1 MAIITDVRH
10 GCGTYPLAPFL
21 RGRGNQGSPLR
32 VGEGPG
38 EGSNRHNEAEAAHT
52 CVTSVIRYWL
62 AALLAAMPL
71 AAQTPG
77 VTLSGFVTDADN
89 GESLPLASIVLTQ
102 VQLGAAS
109 NSSGYYAVKEVPA
122 GTYEVVISYI
132 GYKTWRDTLAFS
144 DQDVRLD
151 VALQVESVDLEEI
164 VIQAER
170 REELEQAT
178 QSSFI
183 ALQVEPLQQMPAI
196 GEADLLRSLQLLP
209 GIQSASDIS
218 SGLYVRGGGPDQTAI
233 LLDHIP
239 LYNPSHMFGFFST
252 FNPDAIKD
260 VQLYKGAYPAAY
272 GRTLGAVLDVSNREG
287 NRQRFS
293 GRGGI
298 SLIASRLLAEGPVGQ
313 GSWMMAG
320 RRTYLE
326 PVLSAVRSFD
336 IDIPLN
342 YYFYDFNGK
351 VNQRWGDD
359 TFTVSTYWG
368 QDDLRVDAE
377 EEDESFA
384 DLRWGNR
391 AVTARWTRVFSPTL
405 FGHFMAAGSSY
416 ENTLL
421 FSFFGT
427 SFGISNSIRD
437 WSLKG
442 DVDYFANRNHTLTL
456 GFLATLFEF
465 DYSQSFNQEEETLY
479 QKSVLASAY
488 VQDEWQAGPLTR
500 LRFGGRGTYFS
511 VGDRLHFMPR
521 LSLSRALSDNIRVKA
536 AAGMY
541 RQYLQLITSEAFS
554 GGDFWVPLDKSV
566 EPGRSYQGVIGT
578 EWNPSRRYQLSVEA
592 YYTDLAN
599 LVVLDNAV
607 AVDSE
612 STRSEDIFKSRGRG
626 WASGVEVFLQRRTG
640 ALTGWVG
647 YTLGWTRRTFSELNR
662 GRAFPP
668 KYDRRHDL
676 SFVVSYNLGKWRL
689 GSNLVY
695 ATGQAFTPASARYS
709 LRDPAT
715 GSLQDYVLPANRNSA
730 RLLPYHRLDASAS
743 REFGLWGLDVEFY
756 LQIFNIYSRRNEWFV
771 QFNTN
776 KPETEPEVI
785 KQLPIVPTLGFNF
798 SF

>member
-1 MAIITDVRH
+1 MTEIRKTAQS
-10 GCGTYPLAPFL
+10 GPSSAWGTYRYRRSGLRALAT
-21 RGRGNQGSPLR
+21 
-32 VGEGPG
+32 V
-38 EGSNRHNEAEAAHT
+38 
-52 CVTSVIRYWL
+52 W
-62 AALLAAMPL
+62 LLAAG
-71 AAQTPG
+71 AAQAA
-77 VTLSGFVTDADN
+77 TLSGFVTDADN
-89 GESLPLASIVLTQ
+89 GEALILAVVVVEEL
-102 VQLGAAS
+102 QLGATS
-109 NSSGYYAVKEVPA
+109 NSSGYYAVKQVPV
-122 GTYEVVISYI
+122 GTHVVSTSHI
-132 GYKTWRDTLAFS
+132 GYQTRWDTLSFS
-144 DQDVRLD
+144 ADEAVRLD
-151 VALQVESVDLEEI
+151 VALMPKAVDIGAEVVVE
-164 VIQAER
+164 AER
-170 REELEQAT
+170 SEEREQAT

-183 ALQVEPLQQMPAI
+183 ALQVEPLQQMPAV

-209 GIQSASDIS
+209 GIQSASDVS

-239 LYNPSHMFGFFST
+239 LYNPSHLFGFFST

-293 GRGGI
+293 SRGGI

-368 QDDLRVDAE
+368 QDDLRADIE
-377 EEDESFA
+377 EENESFV
-384 DLRWGNR
+384 DIRWGNR

-416 ENTLL
+416 ENTLS
-421 FSFFGT
+421 FSFFDT
-427 SFGISNSIRD
+427 PFGYTNSIRD

-442 DVDYFANRNHTLTL
+442 DVDYFANRDHTLTL

-465 DYSQSFNQEEETLY
+465 DYSQSFNQEEQSLY
-479 QKSVLASAY
+479 QKSVLASVY
-488 VQDEWQAGPLTR
+488 VQDEWQAGPTTR
-500 LRFGGRGTYFS
+500 LRLGGRGTYFS
-511 VGDRLHFMPR
+511 VGDRLHFTPR
-521 LSLSRALSDNIRVKA
+521 LSLSHALSDKIRVKA
-536 AAGMY
+536 AGGMY
-541 RQYLQLITSEAFS
+541 RQYLQLITTETFS
-554 GGDFWVPLDKSV
+554 GGDLWVPLDSTV
-566 EPGRSYQGVIGT
+566 EPGRSYQGVVGT
-578 EWNPSRRYQLSVEA
+578 EWDPSRRYQLSVEA

-607 AVDSE
+607 AVDNEDTSSE
-612 STRSEDIFKSRGRG
+612 GIFKSGGTG

-640 ALTGWVG
+640 ALTGWIG
-647 YTLGWTRRTFSELNR
+647 YTLGWTRRTFSELNL

-695 ATGQAFTPASARYS
+695 ATGQAFTPAAARYS
-709 LRDPAT
+709 LREPST
-715 GSLQDYVLPANRNSA
+715 GLVKDYVLPAERNSG

-756 LQIFNIYSRRNEWFV
+756 LQLYNLYSRRNEWFV
-771 QFNTN
+771 VFNTN
-776 KPETEPEVI
+776 DPETEPEVI
-785 KQLPIVPTLGFNF
+785 KQLPIIPTLGFNF

>member
-1 MAIITDVRH
+1 MTNIRKTAQH
-10 GCGTYPLAPFL
+10 GRSGL
-21 RGRGNQGSPLR
+21 RM
-32 VGEGPG
+32 
-38 EGSNRHNEAEAAHT
+38 
-52 CVTSVIRYWL
+52 L
-62 AALLAAMPL
+62 AAVWLLAAG
-71 AAQTPG
+71 AAQAA
-77 VTLSGFVTDADN
+77 TLSGFVTDADN
-89 GESLPLASIVLTQ
+89 GEALILAAVVVEGL
-102 VQLGAAS
+102 QLGAAS
-109 NSSGYYAVKEVPA
+109 NNSGYYAVKQVPA
-122 GTYEVVISYI
+122 GMHVVSTSHI
-132 GYKTWRDTLAFS
+132 GYQTRWDTLRFGA
-144 DQDVRLD
+144 DEAVRLD
-151 VALQVESVDLEEI
+151 VALVPKPVVIGEEVLVE
-164 VIQAER
+164 AER
-170 REELEQAT
+170 PEELEQAT

-239 LYNPSHMFGFFST
+239 LYNPSHLFGFFST

-298 SLIASRLLAEGPVGQ
+298 SLIASRFLAEGPVGQ

-326 PVLSAVRSFD
+326 PVLSAIRSRGV
-336 IDIPLN
+336 DIPLN

-368 QDDLRVDAE
+368 LDDLRVDI
-377 EEDESFA
+377 EDENESFV

-391 AVTARWTRVFSPTL
+391 ALTARWTRVFSPTL

-421 FSFFGT
+421 FSFFAT
-427 SFGISNSIRD
+427 PFGVANSIRD

-465 DYSQSFNQEEETLY
+465 DYSESFNQQDQSDLY
-479 QKSVLASAY
+479 QRSVLASTY
-488 VQDEWQAGPLTR
+488 VQDEWQAGPTTR
-500 LRFGGRGTYFS
+500 LRLGGRGTYFS
-511 VGDRLHFMPR
+511 VGDRLHFTPR
-521 LSLSRALSDNIRVKA
+521 MSLSCALSDKIRVKA

-541 RQYLQLITSEAFS
+541 RQYLQLITTEAFS
-554 GGDFWVPLDKSV
+554 GGDFWVPLDSSV
-566 EPGRSYQGVIGT
+566 EPGRSYQGVVGT

-612 STRSEDIFKSRGRG
+612 DTRSDDIFKSGGSG

-647 YTLGWTRRTFSELNR
+647 YTLGWTRRTFPELNG

-676 SFVVSYNLGKWRL
+676 SFVVSYQAGKWRL

-709 LRDPAT
+709 LREPTT
-715 GSLQDYVLPANRNSA
+715 GLVKDYVLPAERNSA

-756 LQIFNIYSRRNEWFV
+756 LQIFNLYSRRNEWFV
-771 QFNTN
+771 QFNTKN
-776 KPETEPEVI
+776 PETEPEVF

>member
-1 MAIITDVRH
+1 MAII
-10 GCGTYPLAPFL
+10 
-21 RGRGNQGSPLR
+21 
-32 VGEGPG
+32 
-38 EGSNRHNEAEAAHT
+38 
-52 CVTSVIRYWL
+52 RYWMG
-62 AALLAAMPL
+62 ALLVAMPL

-102 VQLGAAS
+102 AQLGAAS
-109 NSSGYYAVKEVPA
+109 NSSGYYAVKGVPA

-132 GYKTWRDTLAFS
+132 GYKSWRDTLAFS

-164 VIQAER
+164 VIQAKR
-170 REELEQAT
+170 SEELEQAT

-183 ALQVEPLQQMPAI
+183 ALQVEPLQQMPAV

-209 GIQSASDIS
+209 GIQSASDVS

-239 LYNPSHMFGFFST
+239 LYNPSHFFGFFSI

-336 IDIPLN
+336 VDILLN

-359 TFTVSTYWG
+359 TFTMSTYWG
-368 QDDLRVDAE
+368 QDDLRVDIE
-377 EEDESFA
+377 EENESFV
-384 DLRWGNR
+384 DIRWGNR
-391 AVTARWTRVFSPTL
+391 AMTARWTRVFSPTL

-416 ENTLL
+416 ENILT
-421 FSFFGT
+421 FSFFDT
-427 SFGISNSIRD
+427 PFGVTNSIRD

-442 DVDYFANRNHTLTL
+442 DVDYFANRDHTLTL

-465 DYSQSFNQEEETLY
+465 DYSQSFNQEEQSLY

-488 VQDEWQAGPLTR
+488 VQDEWQAGPTTR
-500 LRFGGRGTYFS
+500 LRLGGRGTYFS
-511 VGDRLHFMPR
+511 VGDRLHFAPR
-521 LSLSRALSDNIRVKA
+521 LSLSRSLSENIRVKA

-541 RQYLQLITSEAFS
+541 RQYLQLITTETFS
-554 GGDFWVPLDKSV
+554 GGDFWVPLDDSV

-612 STRSEDIFKSRGRG
+612 GTRSDDIFKSGGSG

-695 ATGQAFTPASARYS
+695 ATGQAFTPASARYT
-709 LRDPAT
+709 LREPAT
-715 GSLQDYVLPANRNSA
+715 GSLQDYVLPDNRNSA

-756 LQIFNIYSRRNEWFV
+756 LQIYNLYSRRNEWFV
-771 QFNTN
+771 VFNTN
-776 KPETEPEVI
+776 DPETEPEVI
-785 KQLPIVPTLGFNF
+785 KQLPIIPTLGFNF

>member
-1 MAIITDVRH
+1 MAI
-10 GCGTYPLAPFL
+10 F
-21 RGRGNQGSPLR
+21 
-32 VGEGPG
+32 
-38 EGSNRHNEAEAAHT
+38 
-52 CVTSVIRYWL
+52 RYWMV
-62 AALLAAMPL
+62 ALLAAMPL

-102 VQLGAAS
+102 VQLGTAS

-132 GYKTWRDTLAFS
+132 GYKSWRDTLAFS

-164 VIQAER
+164 VIEAER
-170 REELEQAT
+170 SEELEQAT

-183 ALQVEPLQQMPAI
+183 ALQVEPLQQMPAV

-239 LYNPSHMFGFFST
+239 LYNPSHLFGFFST

-272 GRTLGAVLDVSNREG
+272 GRTLGAVLDVNNREG

-368 QDDLRVDAE
+368 QDDLRVDI
-377 EEDESFA
+377 EDENESFV
-384 DLRWGNR
+384 DIRWGNR
-391 AVTARWTRVFSPTL
+391 AITARWTRVFSPTL

-416 ENTLL
+416 ENILT
-421 FSFFGT
+421 FSFFDT
-427 SFGISNSIRD
+427 PFGFTNSIRD

-442 DVDYFANRNHTLTL
+442 DVDYFANRDHTLTL
-456 GFLATLFEF
+456 GFLTTLFEF
-465 DYSQSFNQEEETLY
+465 DYSQSFNQEEQSLY

-488 VQDEWQAGPLTR
+488 VQDEWQAGPTTR
-500 LRFGGRGTYFS
+500 LRLGGRGTYFS
-511 VGDRLHFMPR
+511 VGDRLHFAPR
-521 LSLSRALSDNIRVKA
+521 LSLSRALSENIRVKA

-541 RQYLQLITSEAFS
+541 RQYLQLITTETFS
-554 GGDFWVPLDKSV
+554 GGDFWVPLDDTV
-566 EPGRSYQGVIGT
+566 EPGRSYQGVVGT

-612 STRSEDIFKSRGRG
+612 STRSDDIFKSGGSG

-709 LRDPAT
+709 LREPTT

-743 REFGLWGLDVEFY
+743 RKFGLWGLDVEFY
-756 LQIFNIYSRRNEWFV
+756 LQIFNLYSRRNEWFV
-771 QFNTN
+771 QFDTSN
-776 KPETEPEVI
+776 PETEPDVI

>member
-1 MAIITDVRH
+1 MTI
-10 GCGTYPLAPFL
+10 F
-21 RGRGNQGSPLR
+21 
-32 VGEGPG
+32 
-38 EGSNRHNEAEAAHT
+38 
-52 CVTSVIRYWL
+52 RYWMV
-62 AALLAAMPL
+62 ALLAAMPL

-102 VQLGAAS
+102 IQLGAAS
-109 NSSGYYAVKEVPA
+109 NSSGYYAVKEIPA

-132 GYKTWRDTLAFS
+132 GYKSWRDTLAFS

-170 REELEQAT
+170 SEELEQAT

-183 ALQVEPLQQMPAI
+183 ALQVEPLQQMPAV

-239 LYNPSHMFGFFST
+239 LYNPSHLFGFFST

-293 GRGGI
+293 GQGGV

-326 PVLSAVRSFD
+326 PVFSAVRSFD

-368 QDDLRVDAE
+368 QDDLRVDIE
-377 EEDESFA
+377 EENESFV
-384 DLRWGNR
+384 DIRWGNR

-416 ENTLL
+416 ESILS
-421 FSFFGT
+421 FSFFDT
-427 SFGISNSIRD
+427 PFGVANSIRD

-465 DYSQSFNQEEETLY
+465 DYSQSFNQEEESLY

-488 VQDEWQAGPLTR
+488 VQDEWQAGPTTR
-500 LRFGGRGTYFS
+500 LRLGGRGTYFS
-511 VGDRLHFMPR
+511 VGDRLHFAPR
-521 LSLSRALSDNIRVKA
+521 LSLSRALSENIRVKA

-541 RQYLQLITSEAFS
+541 RQYLQLITTETFS
-554 GGDFWVPLDKSV
+554 GGDFWVPLDNSV
-566 EPGRSYQGVIGT
+566 EPGRSYQGVVGT
-578 EWNPSRRYQLSVEA
+578 EWNPSKRYQFSVEA

-612 STRSEDIFKSRGRG
+612 GTRSEDIFKSGGSG

-709 LRDPAT
+709 LREPTT

-743 REFGLWGLDVEFY
+743 RKFGLWGTDVEFY
-756 LQIFNIYSRRNEWFV
+756 LQIFNLYSRRNEWFV

-776 KPETEPEVI
+776 NPETEPEVI

>member
-1 MAIITDVRH
+1 MAII
-10 GCGTYPLAPFL
+10 
-21 RGRGNQGSPLR
+21 
-32 VGEGPG
+32 
-38 EGSNRHNEAEAAHT
+38 
-52 CVTSVIRYWL
+52 RYCMMT
-62 AALLAAMPL
+62 LLVAMPL
-71 AAQTPG
+71 SAQTPG

-109 NSSGYYAVKEVPA
+109 NSSGYYAVKGVPA

-132 GYKTWRDTLAFS
+132 GYKSWRDTLAFS
-144 DQDVRLD
+144 DRDVRLD

-170 REELEQAT
+170 SEELEQAT

-209 GIQSASDIS
+209 GIQSASDVS

-239 LYNPSHMFGFFST
+239 LYNPSHLFGFFST

-368 QDDLRVDAE
+368 QDDLRVDIE
-377 EEDESFA
+377 EENESFA

-421 FSFFGT
+421 FSFFDT
-427 SFGISNSIRD
+427 PFGITNSIRD
-437 WSLKG
+437 WSLKS
-442 DVDYFANRNHTLTL
+442 DVDYFANRDHTLTL

-479 QKSVLASAY
+479 QRSVLASAY
-488 VQDEWQAGPLTR
+488 VQDEWQAGPTTR
-500 LRFGGRGTYFS
+500 LRLGGRGTYFS
-511 VGDRLHFMPR
+511 VGDRLHFAPR
-521 LSLSRALSDNIRVKA
+521 LSLSRALSENIRVKA

-554 GGDFWVPLDKSV
+554 GGDFWVPLDSSV

-578 EWNPSRRYQLSVEA
+578 EWNPSKRYQLSVEA

-612 STRSEDIFKSRGRG
+612 GTRSDDIFKSGGSG

-640 ALTGWVG
+640 ALTGWIG

-695 ATGQAFTPASARYS
+695 ATGQAFTPASARYT
-709 LRDPAT
+709 LREPAT
-715 GSLQDYVLPANRNSA
+715 GSLQDYVLPAERNSA

-743 REFGLWGLDVEFY
+743 RKFGLWDLDIEFY
-756 LQIFNIYSRRNEWFV
+756 LQIFNLYSRRNEWFV

-776 KPETEPEVI
+776 NPETEPEVI

>member
-1 MAIITDVRH
+1 MTNIRKTAQH
-10 GCGTYPLAPFL
+10 GRSGL
-21 RGRGNQGSPLR
+21 RM
-32 VGEGPG
+32 
-38 EGSNRHNEAEAAHT
+38 
-52 CVTSVIRYWL
+52 L
-62 AALLAAMPL
+62 AAVWLLAAS
-71 AAQTPG
+71 AAQAA
-77 VTLSGFVTDADN
+77 TLSGFVTDADS

-132 GYKTWRDTLAFS
+132 GYKSWRDTLAFS
-144 DQDVRLD
+144 DRDVRLD

-170 REELEQAT
+170 SEELEQAT

-239 LYNPSHMFGFFST
+239 LYNPSHLFGFFST

-293 GRGGI
+293 SRGGI

-313 GSWMMAG
+313 GSWMLAG

-326 PVLSAVRSFD
+326 PVLSAIRSRGV
-336 IDIPLN
+336 DIPLN

-368 QDDLRVDAE
+368 QDDLRADIE
-377 EEDESFA
+377 NENESFV

-391 AVTARWTRVFSPTL
+391 ALTARWTRVFSPTL

-421 FSFFGT
+421 FSFFDT
-427 SFGISNSIRD
+427 PFGIANSIRD

-465 DYSQSFNQEEETLY
+465 DYSASFNQLEQSDLY
-479 QKSVLASAY
+479 QRSVLASAY
-488 VQDEWQAGPLTR
+488 VQDEWQAGPATR
-500 LRFGGRGTYFS
+500 LRLGGRGTYFS
-511 VGDRLHFMPR
+511 VGDRLHFTPR
-521 LSLSRALSDNIRVKA
+521 MSLSHALSDKIRIKA

-541 RQYLQLITSEAFS
+541 RQYLQLVTTEAFS
-554 GGDFWVPLDKSV
+554 GGDFWMPLDSSV
-566 EPGRSYQGVIGT
+566 EPGRSYQGVVGT
-578 EWNPSRRYQLSVEA
+578 EWDPSRRYQLSVEA

-607 AVDSE
+607 AADSDD
-612 STRSEDIFKSRGRG
+612 TRSDDIFKSGGSG

-640 ALTGWVG
+640 AFTGWVG
-647 YTLGWTRRTFSELNR
+647 YTLGWTRRTFPELNG

-676 SFVVSYNLGKWRL
+676 SFVVSYQAGKWRL

-709 LRDPAT
+709 LREPTT
-715 GSLQDYVLPANRNSA
+715 GSVKDYVLPAERNSA

-756 LQIFNIYSRRNEWFV
+756 LQIFNLYSRRNEWFV
-771 QFNTN
+771 QFNTKN
-776 KPETEPEVI
+776 PETEPEVV

>member
-1 MAIITDVRH
+1 MTNIRKTAQHERS
-10 GCGTYPLAPFL
+10 GL
-21 RGRGNQGSPLR
+21 RM
-32 VGEGPG
+32 
-38 EGSNRHNEAEAAHT
+38 
-52 CVTSVIRYWL
+52 L
-62 AALLAAMPL
+62 AAVWLLAAG
-71 AAQTPG
+71 AAQAA
-77 VTLSGFVTDADN
+77 TLSGFVTDADN

-122 GTYEVVISYI
+122 GTYEVEISYI
-132 GYKTWRDTLAFS
+132 GYKSWRDTLAFS
-144 DQDVRLD
+144 DRDVRLD

-170 REELEQAT
+170 SEELEQAT

-239 LYNPSHMFGFFST
+239 LYNPSHLFGFFST

-293 GRGGI
+293 SRGGI

-313 GSWMMAG
+313 GSWMLAG

-326 PVLSAVRSFD
+326 PVLSAIRSRGV
-336 IDIPLN
+336 DIPLN

-368 QDDLRVDAE
+368 QDDLRADIE
-377 EEDESFA
+377 NENESFV

-391 AVTARWTRVFSPTL
+391 ALTARWTRVFSPTL
-405 FGHFMAAGSSY
+405 FGHFMAAGSWY

-421 FSFFGT
+421 FSFFDT
-427 SFGISNSIRD
+427 PFGVANSIRD

-442 DVDYFANRNHTLTL
+442 DVDYFANRNHILTL

-465 DYSQSFNQEEETLY
+465 DYSASFNQLEQSDLY
-479 QKSVLASAY
+479 QRSVLASAY
-488 VQDEWQAGPLTR
+488 VQDEWQAGPATR
-500 LRFGGRGTYFS
+500 LRLGGRGTYFS
-511 VGDRLHFMPR
+511 VGDRLHFTPR
-521 LSLSRALSDNIRVKA
+521 MSLSHALSDKIRIKA

-541 RQYLQLITSEAFS
+541 RQYLQLVTTEAFS
-554 GGDFWVPLDKSV
+554 GGDFWMPLDSSV
-566 EPGRSYQGVIGT
+566 EPGRSYQGVVGT
-578 EWNPSRRYQLSVEA
+578 EWDPSRRYQLSVET

-607 AVDSE
+607 AADSDD
-612 STRSEDIFKSRGRG
+612 TRSDDIFKSGGSG

-640 ALTGWVG
+640 AFTGWVG
-647 YTLGWTRRTFSELNR
+647 YTLGWTRRTFPELNG

-668 KYDRRHDL
+668 KYDRRQDL
-676 SFVVSYNLGKWRL
+676 SFVVSYQAGKWRL

-709 LRDPAT
+709 LREPT
-715 GSLQDYVLPANRNSA
+715 TRSVKDYVLPAERNSA

-756 LQIFNIYSRRNEWFV
+756 LQIFNLYSRRNEWFV
-771 QFNTN
+771 QFNTKN
-776 KPETEPEVI
+776 PETKPEVV

>member
-1 MAIITDVRH
+1 MTNIRKTAQH
-10 GCGTYPLAPFL
+10 GRSGL
-21 RGRGNQGSPLR
+21 RM
-32 VGEGPG
+32 
-38 EGSNRHNEAEAAHT
+38 
-52 CVTSVIRYWL
+52 L
-62 AALLAAMPL
+62 AAVWLLAAG
-71 AAQTPG
+71 AAQAA
-77 VTLSGFVTDADN
+77 TLSGFVTDADN

-122 GTYEVVISYI
+122 GTYEVEISYI
-132 GYKTWRDTLAFS
+132 GYKSWRDTLAFS
-144 DQDVRLD
+144 DRDVRLD

-170 REELEQAT
+170 SEELEQAT

-239 LYNPSHMFGFFST
+239 LYNPSHLFGFFST

-293 GRGGI
+293 SRGGI

-326 PVLSAVRSFD
+326 PVLSAIRSRGV
-336 IDIPLN
+336 DIPLN

-368 QDDLRVDAE
+368 QDDLRADIE
-377 EEDESFA
+377 NENESFV

-391 AVTARWTRVFSPTL
+391 ALTARWTRVFSPTL
-405 FGHFMAAGSSY
+405 FGHFMAAGSWY

-421 FSFFGT
+421 FSFFDT
-427 SFGISNSIRD
+427 PFGIANSIRD

-465 DYSQSFNQEEETLY
+465 DYSASFNQLEQSDLY
-479 QKSVLASAY
+479 QRSVLASAY
-488 VQDEWQAGPLTR
+488 VQDEWQAGPTTR
-500 LRFGGRGTYFS
+500 LRLGGRGTYFS
-511 VGDRLHFMPR
+511 VADRLHFTPR
-521 LSLSRALSDNIRVKA
+521 MSLSHALSDKIRIKA

-541 RQYLQLITSEAFS
+541 RQYLQLVTTEAFS
-554 GGDFWVPLDKSV
+554 GGDFWMPLDSSV
-566 EPGRSYQGVIGT
+566 EPGRSYQGVVGT
-578 EWNPSRRYQLSVEA
+578 EWDPSRRYQLSVEA

-607 AVDSE
+607 AADSDD
-612 STRSEDIFKSRGRG
+612 TRSDDIFKSGGSG

-640 ALTGWVG
+640 AFTGWVG
-647 YTLGWTRRTFSELNR
+647 YTLGWTRRTFPELNG

-676 SFVVSYNLGKWRL
+676 SFVVSYQAGKWRL

-695 ATGQAFTPASARYS
+695 ATGQAFTPAAARYS
-709 LRDPAT
+709 LREPT
-715 GSLQDYVLPANRNSA
+715 TRSVKDYVLPAERNSA

-756 LQIFNIYSRRNEWFV
+756 LQIFNLYSRRNEWFV
-771 QFNTN
+771 QFNTKN
-776 KPETEPEVI
+776 PETEPEVV

>member
-1 MAIITDVRH
+1 MTNIRKTAQH
-10 GCGTYPLAPFL
+10 GRSGL
-21 RGRGNQGSPLR
+21 RM
-32 VGEGPG
+32 
-38 EGSNRHNEAEAAHT
+38 
-52 CVTSVIRYWL
+52 L
-62 AALLAAMPL
+62 AAVWLLAAG
-71 AAQTPG
+71 AAQAA
-77 VTLSGFVTDADN
+77 TLSGFVTDADN
-89 GESLPLASIVLTQ
+89 GEALILAAVVVEGL
-102 VQLGAAS
+102 QLGAAS
-109 NSSGYYAVKEVPA
+109 NNSGYYAVKQVPA
-122 GTYEVVISYI
+122 GMHVVSTSHI
-132 GYKTWRDTLAFS
+132 GYQTRWDTLRFGA
-144 DQDVRLD
+144 DEAVRLD
-151 VALQVESVDLEEI
+151 VALVPKPVVIGEEVLVE
-164 VIQAER
+164 AER
-170 REELEQAT
+170 PEELEQAT

-239 LYNPSHMFGFFST
+239 LYNPSHLFGFFST

-298 SLIASRLLAEGPVGQ
+298 SLIASRFLAEGPVGQ

-326 PVLSAVRSFD
+326 PVLSAIRSRGV
-336 IDIPLN
+336 DIPLN

-368 QDDLRVDAE
+368 LDDLRVDI
-377 EEDESFA
+377 EDENESFV

-391 AVTARWTRVFSPTL
+391 ALTARWTRVFSPTL

-421 FSFFGT
+421 FSFFAT
-427 SFGISNSIRD
+427 PFGVANSIRD

-465 DYSQSFNQEEETLY
+465 DYSESFNQQDQSDLY
-479 QKSVLASAY
+479 QRSVLASTY
-488 VQDEWQAGPLTR
+488 VQDEWQAGPTTR
-500 LRFGGRGTYFS
+500 LRLGGRGTYFS
-511 VGDRLHFMPR
+511 VGDRLHFTPR
-521 LSLSRALSDNIRVKA
+521 MSLSCALSDKIRVKA

-541 RQYLQLITSEAFS
+541 RQYLQLITTEAFS
-554 GGDFWVPLDKSV
+554 GGDFWVPLDSSV
-566 EPGRSYQGVIGT
+566 EPGRSYQGVVGT

-612 STRSEDIFKSRGRG
+612 DTRSDDIFKSGGSG

-647 YTLGWTRRTFSELNR
+647 YTLGWTRRTFPELNG

-676 SFVVSYNLGKWRL
+676 SFVVSYQAGKWRL

-709 LRDPAT
+709 LREPTT
-715 GSLQDYVLPANRNSA
+715 GLVKDYVLPAERNSA

-756 LQIFNIYSRRNEWFV
+756 LQIFNLYSRRNEWFV
-771 QFNTN
+771 QYNPNNPATY
-776 KPETEPEVI
+776 PEVT

>member
-1 MAIITDVRH
+1 MTNIRKTAQHERS
-10 GCGTYPLAPFL
+10 GL
-21 RGRGNQGSPLR
+21 RM
-32 VGEGPG
+32 
-38 EGSNRHNEAEAAHT
+38 
-52 CVTSVIRYWL
+52 L
-62 AALLAAMPL
+62 AAVWLLAAG
-71 AAQTPG
+71 AAQAA
-77 VTLSGFVTDADN
+77 TLSGFVTDADS

-132 GYKTWRDTLAFS
+132 GYKSWRDSLAFS
-144 DQDVRLD
+144 DRDVRLD

-170 REELEQAT
+170 SEELEQAT

-233 LLDHIP
+233 LLDDIP
-239 LYNPSHMFGFFST
+239 LYNPSHLFGFFST

-293 GRGGI
+293 SRGGI

-313 GSWMMAG
+313 GSWMLAG

-326 PVLSAVRSFD
+326 PVLSAIRSRGV
-336 IDIPLN
+336 DIPLN

-368 QDDLRVDAE
+368 QDDLRADIE
-377 EEDESFA
+377 NENESFV

-391 AVTARWTRVFSPTL
+391 ALTARWTRVFSPTL

-421 FSFFGT
+421 FSFFDT
-427 SFGISNSIRD
+427 PFGVANSIRD

-465 DYSQSFNQEEETLY
+465 DYSQSFNQQEQSDLY
-479 QKSVLASAY
+479 QRSVLASAY
-488 VQDEWQAGPLTR
+488 VQDEWQAGPTTR
-500 LRFGGRGTYFS
+500 LRLGGRGTYFS
-511 VGDRLHFMPR
+511 VGDRLHFTPR
-521 LSLSRALSDNIRVKA
+521 MSLSHALSDKIRIKA

-541 RQYLQLITSEAFS
+541 RQYLQLVTTEAFS
-554 GGDFWVPLDKSV
+554 GGDFWMPLDSSV
-566 EPGRSYQGVIGT
+566 EPGRSYQGVVGT
-578 EWNPSRRYQLSVEA
+578 EWDPSRRYQLSVET

-607 AVDSE
+607 AADSDD
-612 STRSEDIFKSRGRG
+612 TRSDDIFKSGGSG

-640 ALTGWVG
+640 AFTGWVG
-647 YTLGWTRRTFSELNR
+647 YTLGWTRRTFPELNG
-662 GRAFPP
+662 GRTFPP

-676 SFVVSYNLGKWRL
+676 SFVVSYQAGKWRL

-709 LRDPAT
+709 LREPT
-715 GSLQDYVLPANRNSA
+715 TRSVKDYVLPAERNSA

-756 LQIFNIYSRRNEWFV
+756 LQIFNLYSRRNEWFV
-771 QFNTN
+771 QFNTKN
-776 KPETEPEVI
+776 PETKPEVV

>member
-1 MAIITDVRH
+1 MAII
-10 GCGTYPLAPFL
+10 
-21 RGRGNQGSPLR
+21 
-32 VGEGPG
+32 
-38 EGSNRHNEAEAAHT
+38 
-52 CVTSVIRYWL
+52 RYWMG
-62 AALLAAMPL
+62 ALLVAMPL
-71 AAQTPG
+71 AAQTPSA
-77 VTLSGFVTDADN
+77 TLSGFVTDADN
-89 GESLPLASIVLTQ
+89 GEALILAVVVVEEL
-102 VQLGAAS
+102 QLGATS
-109 NSSGYYAVKEVPA
+109 NNSGYYAIKQVPA
-122 GTYEVVISYI
+122 GTHVVSTSHI
-132 GYKTWRDTLAFS
+132 GYQTRWDTLSFS
-144 DQDVRLD
+144 ADEAVRLD
-151 VALQVESVDLEEI
+151 VALVPKPVDIGEEVVVE
-164 VIQAER
+164 AER

-183 ALQVEPLQQMPAI
+183 ALQVEPLQQMPAV

-209 GIQSASDIS
+209 GIQSASDVS

-239 LYNPSHMFGFFST
+239 LYNPSHLFGFFST

-336 IDIPLN
+336 VDIPLN

-416 ENTLL
+416 ENSLL
-421 FSFFGT
+421 FSFFDT
-427 SFGISNSIRD
+427 PFSVTNSIRD

-442 DVDYFANRNHTLTL
+442 DVDYFANRDHTLTL

-465 DYSQSFNQEEETLY
+465 DFSQSFNQEGQSLY

-488 VQDEWQAGPLTR
+488 IQDEWQAGPTTR
-500 LRFGGRGTYFS
+500 LRLGGRGAYFS

-521 LSLSRALSDNIRVKA
+521 LSLSRALSENIRVKA

-541 RQYLQLITSEAFS
+541 RQYLQLITTEVFS
-554 GGDFWVPLDKSV
+554 GGDFWVPLDSSV
-566 EPGRSYQGVIGT
+566 EPGRSYQGVVGT

-612 STRSEDIFKSRGRG
+612 GTRSDDIFKSGGSG
-626 WASGVEVFLQRRTG
+626 WASGVEVFLQRRSG
-640 ALTGWVG
+640 ALTGWIG
-647 YTLGWTRRTFSELNR
+647 YTLGWTRRTFPELNR

-676 SFVVSYNLGKWRL
+676 SFVLSYNLGKWRL

-709 LRDPAT
+709 LREPTT
-715 GSLQDYVLPANRNSA
+715 GDVEDYVLAAERNSA

-771 QFNTN
+771 EFNTN
-776 KPETEPEVI
+776 NPETEPEVI

>member
-1 MAIITDVRH
+1 MTNIRKTAQHERS
-10 GCGTYPLAPFL
+10 GL
-21 RGRGNQGSPLR
+21 RM
-32 VGEGPG
+32 
-38 EGSNRHNEAEAAHT
+38 
-52 CVTSVIRYWL
+52 L
-62 AALLAAMPL
+62 AAVWLLAAG
-71 AAQTPG
+71 AAQAA
-77 VTLSGFVTDADN
+77 TLSGFVTDADS

-132 GYKTWRDTLAFS
+132 GYKSWRDTLGFS
-144 DQDVRLD
+144 DRDVRLD

-164 VIQAER
+164 VIRAER
-170 REELEQAT
+170 SEELEQAT

-239 LYNPSHMFGFFST
+239 LYNPSHLFGFFST

-293 GRGGI
+293 SRGGI

-313 GSWMMAG
+313 GSWMLAG

-326 PVLSAVRSFD
+326 PVLSAIRSRGV
-336 IDIPLN
+336 DIPLN

-368 QDDLRVDAE
+368 QDDLRADI
-377 EEDESFA
+377 EDENESFV

-391 AVTARWTRVFSPTL
+391 ALTARWTRVFSPTL
-405 FGHFMAAGSSY
+405 FGHFMAAGSWY

-421 FSFFGT
+421 FSFFDT
-427 SFGISNSIRD
+427 PFGVANSIRD

-465 DYSQSFNQEEETLY
+465 DYSQSFNQQEQSDLY
-479 QKSVLASAY
+479 QRSVLVSAY
-488 VQDEWQAGPLTR
+488 VQDEWQAGPTTR
-500 LRFGGRGTYFS
+500 LRLGGRGTYFS
-511 VGDRLHFMPR
+511 VGDRLHFTPR
-521 LSLSRALSDNIRVKA
+521 MSLSHALSDKIRIKA
-536 AAGMY
+536 AGGMY
-541 RQYLQLITSEAFS
+541 RQYLQLVTTEAFS
-554 GGDFWVPLDKSV
+554 GGDFWMPLDSSV
-566 EPGRSYQGVIGT
+566 EPGRSYQGVVGT
-578 EWNPSRRYQLSVEA
+578 EWDPSRRYQLSVEA

-607 AVDSE
+607 AADSDD
-612 STRSEDIFKSRGRG
+612 TRSDDIFKSGGSG
-626 WASGVEVFLQRRTG
+626 WASGVEVFLQQRTG
-640 ALTGWVG
+640 ALTGWIG
-647 YTLGWTRRTFSELNR
+647 YTLGWTRRTFPELNG
-662 GRAFPP
+662 GRTFPP

-676 SFVVSYNLGKWRL
+676 SFVVSYQAGKWRL

-709 LRDPAT
+709 LREPT
-715 GSLQDYVLPANRNSA
+715 TRSVKDYVLPAERNSA

-756 LQIFNIYSRRNEWFV
+756 LQIFNLYSRRNEWFV
-771 QFNTN
+771 QFNTKN
-776 KPETEPEVI
+776 PETEPEVV

>member
-1 MAIITDVRH
+1 MAI
-10 GCGTYPLAPFL
+10 L
-21 RGRGNQGSPLR
+21 
-32 VGEGPG
+32 
-38 EGSNRHNEAEAAHT
+38 
-52 CVTSVIRYWL
+52 RYWMV
-62 AALLAAMPL
+62 ALLVAMPL

-164 VIQAER
+164 VIEAER

-183 ALQVEPLQQMPAI
+183 ALQVEPLQQMPAV

-239 LYNPSHMFGFFST
+239 LYNPSHLFGFFST

-326 PVLSAVRSFD
+326 PVLSAVRSRGV
-336 IDIPLN
+336 DIPLN

-368 QDDLRVDAE
+368 QDDLQWEDT
-377 EEDESFA
+377 EDETSFV

-421 FSFFGT
+421 FSFFDT
-427 SFGISNSIRD
+427 PFSIANSIRD

-442 DVDYFANRNHTLTL
+442 DVDYFANRDHTLTL

-465 DYSQSFNQEEETLY
+465 DYSQSFNQEEQSLY

-500 LRFGGRGTYFS
+500 LRLGGRGTYFS
-511 VGDRLHFMPR
+511 VGDRLHFTPR
-521 LSLSRALSDNIRVKA
+521 LSLSHALSDKIRVKA

-541 RQYLQLITSEAFS
+541 RQYLQLITTETFS
-554 GGDFWVPLDKSV
+554 GGDFWVPLDDSV

-607 AVDSE
+607 AVDNE
-612 STRSEDIFKSRGRG
+612 DTRSEGVFKSGGHG
-626 WASGVEVFLQRRTG
+626 WASGVEVFLQQRTG
-640 ALTGWVG
+640 ALTGWIG
-647 YTLGWTRRTFSELNR
+647 YTLGWTRRTFPELNR

-676 SFVVSYNLGKWRL
+676 SFVISYNLGKWRL

-695 ATGQAFTPASARYS
+695 ATGQAFTPAAARYS
-709 LRDPAT
+709 LREPTT
-715 GSLQDYVLPANRNSA
+715 GMVQDYVLSAERNSA

-771 QFNTN
+771 LFDTTN
-776 KPETEPEVI
+776 PETEPEVF

>member
-1 MAIITDVRH
+1 MTNIRKTAQH
-10 GCGTYPLAPFL
+10 GRSGL
-21 RGRGNQGSPLR
+21 RM
-32 VGEGPG
+32 
-38 EGSNRHNEAEAAHT
+38 
-52 CVTSVIRYWL
+52 L
-62 AALLAAMPL
+62 AAVWLLAAG
-71 AAQTPG
+71 AAQAA
-77 VTLSGFVTDADN
+77 TLSGFVTDVDN
-89 GESLPLASIVLTQ
+89 GEALILAAVVVEGL
-102 VQLGAAS
+102 QLGAAS
-109 NSSGYYAVKEVPA
+109 NNSGYYAVKQVPA
-122 GTYEVVISYI
+122 GMHVVSTSHI
-132 GYKTWRDTLAFS
+132 GYQTRWDTLRFGA
-144 DQDVRLD
+144 DEAVRLD
-151 VALQVESVDLEEI
+151 VALVPKPVDIGEEVLVE
-164 VIQAER
+164 AER
-170 REELEQAT
+170 PEELEQAT

-239 LYNPSHMFGFFST
+239 LYNPSHLFGFFST

-293 GRGGI
+293 GRGGV
-298 SLIASRLLAEGPVGQ
+298 SLIASRFLAEGPVGQ

-326 PVLSAVRSFD
+326 PVLSAIRSRGV
-336 IDIPLN
+336 DIPLN

-368 QDDLRVDAE
+368 LDDLRVDI
-377 EEDESFA
+377 EDENESFV

-391 AVTARWTRVFSPTL
+391 ALTARWTRVFSPTL

-416 ENTLL
+416 ESTLL
-421 FSFFGT
+421 FSFFDT
-427 SFGISNSIRD
+427 PFSIANSIRD
-437 WSLKG
+437 WSLKS

-465 DYSQSFNQEEETLY
+465 DYDESFNQQDQSDLY
-479 QKSVLASAY
+479 QRSVLASAY
-488 VQDEWQAGPLTR
+488 VQDEWQAGPATR
-500 LRFGGRGTYFS
+500 LRLGGRGTYFS
-511 VGDRLHFMPR
+511 VADRLHFTPR
-521 LSLSRALSDNIRVKA
+521 MSLSHALSDKIRVKA

-541 RQYLQLITSEAFS
+541 RQYLQLITTEAFS
-554 GGDFWVPLDKSV
+554 GGDFWVPLDSSV
-566 EPGRSYQGVIGT
+566 EPGRSYQGVVGT

-612 STRSEDIFKSRGRG
+612 DTRSDDIFKSGGSG

-647 YTLGWTRRTFSELNR
+647 YTLGWTRRTFPELNG

-676 SFVVSYNLGKWRL
+676 SFVVSYQAGKWRL

-709 LRDPAT
+709 LREPTT
-715 GSLQDYVLPANRNSA
+715 GLVKDYVLPAERNSA

-756 LQIFNIYSRRNEWFV
+756 LQIFNLYSRRNEWFV
-771 QFNTN
+771 QYNPNNPATY
-776 KPETEPEVI
+776 PEVT

>member
-1 MAIITDVRH
+1 MAI
-10 GCGTYPLAPFL
+10 
-21 RGRGNQGSPLR
+21 
-32 VGEGPG
+32 
-38 EGSNRHNEAEAAHT
+38 
-52 CVTSVIRYWL
+52 IRYWL
-62 AALLAAMPL
+62 VALLVAMPV
-71 AAQTPG
+71 AAQTLG

-164 VIQAER
+164 VIEAER

-239 LYNPSHMFGFFST
+239 LYNPSHLFGFFST

-416 ENTLL
+416 ESILL
-421 FSFFGT
+421 FSFFDT
-427 SFGISNSIRD
+427 PFSIANSIRD

-442 DVDYFANRNHTLTL
+442 DVDYFANRDHTLTL

-465 DYSQSFNQEEETLY
+465 DYSQSFNQEEESLY

-488 VQDEWQAGPLTR
+488 VQDEWQAGPTTR
-500 LRFGGRGTYFS
+500 LRLGGRGTYFS
-511 VGDRLHFMPR
+511 VGDRLHFAPR
-521 LSLSRALSDNIRVKA
+521 LSLSRALNDKIRIKA

-541 RQYLQLITSEAFS
+541 RQYLQLITTEVFS
-554 GGDFWVPLDKSV
+554 GGDFWVPLDSSV
-566 EPGRSYQGVIGT
+566 EPGRSYQGVVGT
-578 EWNPSRRYQLSVEA
+578 EWNPSRRYQLSVET

-612 STRSEDIFKSRGRG
+612 GTRSDDIFKSGGSG

-640 ALTGWVG
+640 ALTGWIG
-647 YTLGWTRRTFSELNR
+647 YTLGWTRRTFPELNR

-676 SFVVSYNLGKWRL
+676 SFVLSYNLGKWRL

-695 ATGQAFTPASARYS
+695 ATGQTFTPASARYS
-709 LRDPAT
+709 LREPTT

-756 LQIFNIYSRRNEWFV
+756 VQIFNIYSRRNEWFV
-771 QFNTN
+771 EFNTN
-776 KPETEPEVI
+776 NPETEPQVI

>member
-1 MAIITDVRH
+1 MTNIRKTAQH
-10 GCGTYPLAPFL
+10 GRSGL
-21 RGRGNQGSPLR
+21 RMI
-32 VGEGPG
+32 
-38 EGSNRHNEAEAAHT
+38 AA
-52 CVTSVIRYWL
+52 VW
-62 AALLAAMPL
+62 LLAAG
-71 AAQTPG
+71 AAQAA
-77 VTLSGFVTDADN
+77 TLSGFVTDADN

-122 GTYEVVISYI
+122 GTYEVEISYI
-132 GYKTWRDTLAFS
+132 GYKSWHDTLAFS
-144 DQDVRLD
+144 DRDVRLD

-170 REELEQAT
+170 SEELEQAT

-239 LYNPSHMFGFFST
+239 LYNPSHLFGFFST

-260 VQLYKGAYPAAY
+260 IQLYKGAYPAAY

-293 GRGGI
+293 SRGGI

-313 GSWMMAG
+313 GSWMLAG

-326 PVLSAVRSFD
+326 PVLSAIRSRGV
-336 IDIPLN
+336 DIPLN

-368 QDDLRVDAE
+368 QDDLRADIE
-377 EEDESFA
+377 NENESFV

-391 AVTARWTRVFSPTL
+391 ALTARWTRVFSPTL

-421 FSFFGT
+421 FSFFAT
-427 SFGISNSIRD
+427 PFGIANSIRD
-437 WSLKG
+437 LSLKG

-465 DYSQSFNQEEETLY
+465 DYSQSFNQQEQSDLY
-479 QKSVLASAY
+479 QRSVLASAY
-488 VQDEWQAGPLTR
+488 VQDEWQAGPTTR
-500 LRFGGRGTYFS
+500 LRLGGRGTYFS
-511 VGDRLHFMPR
+511 VGDRLHFTPR
-521 LSLSRALSDNIRVKA
+521 MSLSHALSDKIRIKA

-541 RQYLQLITSEAFS
+541 RQYLQLVTTEAFS
-554 GGDFWVPLDKSV
+554 GGDFWMPLDSSV
-566 EPGRSYQGVIGT
+566 EPGRSYQGVVGT
-578 EWNPSRRYQLSVEA
+578 EWDPSRRYQLSVEA

-607 AVDSE
+607 AADSDD
-612 STRSEDIFKSRGRG
+612 TRSDDIFKSGGSG
-626 WASGVEVFLQRRTG
+626 WASGVEVFLQQRTG
-640 ALTGWVG
+640 AFTGWVG
-647 YTLGWTRRTFSELNR
+647 YTLGWTRRTFPELNG
-662 GRAFPP
+662 GRTFPP

-676 SFVVSYNLGKWRL
+676 SFVVSYQAGKWRL

-709 LRDPAT
+709 LREPT
-715 GSLQDYVLPANRNSA
+715 TRSVKDYVLPAERNSA

-756 LQIFNIYSRRNEWFV
+756 LQIFNLYSRRNEWFV
-771 QFNTN
+771 QFNTKN
-776 KPETEPEVI
+776 PETKPEVV